1 MKEYGI
7 VRLYEVVSLSVS
19 VLAVSIYW
27 IAA

>member
-7 VRLYEVVSLSVS
+7 VRLYEIVSLSVS
-19 VLAVSIYW
+19 VLVASVYF